1 MRNRWLLWMSAVLL
15 VSPVAAHAQSG
26 APAAD
31 NPIYVAFQQLE
42 KAPAYHTRITLQ
54 SNDPRMAQMAATGMG
69 FSPMEK
75 TVKGGTTQVIMHL
88 KMPAFDTQ
96 GAVDDW
102 EIRAVAQ
109 RRQGGAHVFLAC
121 DTALEED
128 AGADVRHADGY
139 DG

>member
-54 SNDPRMAQMAATGMG
+54 SNDPRMAQMAATA
-69 FSPMEK
+69 FLNSYTAAAKALTEQVR
-75 TVKGGTTQVIMHL
+75 TVVEHAGRALTR
-88 KMPAFDTQ
+88 D
-96 GAVDDW
+96 
-102 EIRAVAQ
+102 EI
-109 RRQGGAHVFLAC
+109 
-121 DTALEED
+121 
-128 AGADVRHADGY
+128 
-139 DG
+139 